1 MPAFD
6 GEAKLSFREELMVIS
21 EKKTEKLE
29 HSKVKMTATVPAA
42 DVRTIY
48 DEMMNEYT
56 RSVKL
61 DGFRKGHVPASV
73 LERKFGDSLRLDAMS
88 RVLEKAV
95 ESALADSEEKP
106 LAYEAPALD
115 GEPEF
120 AIDKDFTFSVTY
132 DVFPVF
138 AIPSLDTIEIS
149 LPKVE
154 VGEEDMTRELDQ
166 VRDRNAIVVEKAE
179 AAVKGDIV
187 TLNWSELNAEGA
199 AVEGSS
205 REDFTFEIG
214 KGLNLYKFDDEIVGM
229 AAGDSKT
236 FSKTYADD
244 FEYKELA
251 GKTVTLS
258 VKVTKVKQKNLPA
271 LDDELAQDISEKYKT
286 LDDLKKAL
294 RTQLQTSLDARLR
307 ELKEKAIIDELLK
320 RTSIDIPESMSA
332 AELSM
337 RWDSLKREMGIDT
350 DEKMERIAEYSGKSR
365 AQLYE
370 DWKPLVQKAISGR
383 LVLDK
388 LIEAG
393 SFVATDADLAAE
405 YAKQAEGTSMSA
417 EEVKAEY
424 EKRQSVE
431 YLKEHICENK
441 FFDSVLASAVIKEGE
456 AVSFVDFMGRNE

>member
-95 ESALADSEEKP
+95 ETALADSEEKP

-154 VGEEDMTRELDQ
+154 VGEVDMARELDQ
-166 VRDRNAIVVEKAE
+166 VRDRNAIVVEKTE
-179 AAVKGDIV
+179 AAAKGDIV

-199 AVEGSS
+199 AIEGSS

-236 FSKTYADD
+236 FSKTYAEDY
-244 FEYKELA
+244 EYKELA

-307 ELKEKAIIDELLK
+307 ELKEKSVIEELLK

-393 SFVATDADLAAE
+393 SFVATDADLEAE

-424 EKRQSVE
+424 EKRQSIE

>member
-120 AIDKDFTFSVTY
+120 AVDKDFTFSVTY

-138 AIPSLDTIEIS
+138 AIPSLDAIEIS

-154 VGEEDMTRELDQ
+154 VSEQDMTRELDQ
-166 VRDRNAIVVEKAE
+166 VRDRNAIVVEKTE

-236 FSKTYADD
+236 FSKTYAED

-393 SFVATDADLAAE
+393 SFVATDADLEAE

-441 FFDSVLASAVIKEGE
+441 FFDSVLASASVKEGE

>member
-1 MPAFD
+1 
-6 GEAKLSFREELMVIS
+6 MVIS
-21 EKKTEKLE
+21 EKKIEKLE

-42 DVRTIY
+42 DVRASY
-48 DEMMNEYT
+48 DEMMKEYT
-56 RSVKL
+56 ASVKI

-95 ESALADSEEKP
+95 EAALADSEEKP
-106 LAYEAPALD
+106 LAYETPALD

-120 AIDKDFTFSVTY
+120 AVDKDFTFSVTY
-132 DVFPVF
+132 DVFPVIE
-138 AIPSLDTIEIS
+138 APSLEGIEIT
-149 LPKVE
+149 LPQVT
-154 VGEEDMTRELDQ
+154 VSEEDLARELDQ
-166 VRDRNAIVVEKAE
+166 LRDRNSIVVEKTGP
-179 AAVKGDIV
+179 AAVGDIV
-187 TLNWSELNAEGA
+187 TLGWSEVDA
-199 AVEGSS
+199 AGLPVEGSA

-214 KGLNLYKFDDEIVGM
+214 KGLNLYKFDDEIVGLG
-229 AAGDSKT
+229 AGDSKT

-251 GKTVTLS
+251 GRTLTLS
-258 VKVTKVKQKNLPA
+258 VKVTKVKQKNLPD

-286 LDDLKKAL
+286 LDDLKAAT
-294 RTQLQTSLDARLR
+294 RAQLQASLDSRLR
-307 ELKEKAIIDELLK
+307 DLKEKAIVDELLK
-320 RTSIDIPESMSA
+320 RTSIDIPQSMAA

-350 DEKMERIAEYSGKSR
+350 DEKMEKIAEYSGKSR
-365 AQLYE
+365 QQLYE
-370 DWKPLVQKAISGR
+370 DWKPTVQKAISGR

-393 SFVATDADLAAE
+393 SYVATDEDLSAE
-405 YAKQAEGTSMSA
+405 YARQAEGTALSV

-431 YLKEHICENK
+431 YLKERIRENK
-441 FFDSVLASAVIKEGE
+441 FFDSVLSSAIVKSGE
-456 AVSFVDFMGRNE
+456 KVAFVDFMGKNE